1 MSSKPTFSRYDS
13 KKESQAPE
21 KTLAQRI
28 IPVFDHSDKPNSSRM
43 PTYIRQA
50 LTDKTHFAST
60 ASSVHDNKLV
70 TVCEEAHCPNRNE
83 CWNRGTATFMLLGD
97 TCTRACGFCAVK
109 TGQPDKVDQS
119 EPVRIAQA
127 VAEMALDFVVLT
139 SVNRDELP
147 DGGVTIFAE
156 TLIELRKMN
165 SAIGVEFLTPDFRN
179 CQEKAVDIVTDALVK
194 APFSRTRNG
203 TKDDASDIRLIWGH
217 NIETVPSL
225 YKEVRK
231 GSKYL
236 RSLEMLRLAAE
247 VDQVETKSS
256 IILGLGET
264 EDEVYQVM
272 QDLRANQVSR
282 IALGQY
288 LRPTRYHLPVK
299 EYLSL
304 EKFSDYQ
311 TMAEELG
318 FSWVKSGP
326 MVRSSYHAED

>member
-1 MSSKPTFSRYDS
+1 MSTEIQST
-13 KKESQAPE
+13 KKNTSE
-21 KTLAQRI
+21 KTPAQRI
-28 IPVFDHSDKPNSSRM
+28 IPVFDHSSKANSSRM
-43 PTYIRQA
+43 PSYIRQA
-50 LTDKTHFAST
+50 LTEQTNFSST
-60 ASSVHDNKLV
+60 AASVHDNKLV

-83 CWNRGTATFMLLGD
+83 CWNNGTATFMLLGD

-119 EPVRIAQA
+119 EPARIAQA
-127 VAEMALDFVVLT
+127 VAEMKLDFVVLT

-147 DGGVTIFAE
+147 DGGATIFAE
-156 TLIELRKMN
+156 TMIELRQLN
-165 SAIGVEFLTPDFRN
+165 PSIGVEFLTPDFRN
-179 CQEKAVDIVTDALVK
+179 CQEKAVEIVIEALKK
-194 APFSRTRNG
+194 APFSARSDDND
-203 TKDDASDIRLIWGH
+203 TKLIWGH

-231 GSKYL
+231 GSKYQ
-236 RSLEMLRLAAE
+236 RSLDMLRLAAE
-247 VDQVETKSS
+247 VNQVETKSS

-264 EDEVYQVM
+264 QEEVFQVM
-272 QDLRANQVSR
+272 KDLRANQVSR

-304 EKFSDYQ
+304 ELFADYEA
-311 TMAEELG
+311 MAKELG

>member
-1 MSSKPTFSRYDS
+1 MSSELTITSTELKKDLNKAS
-13 KKESQAPE
+13 KKEPGTTPAH
-21 KTLAQRI
+21 RI

-50 LTDKTHFAST
+50 LTHKSHFSST
-60 ASSVHDNKLV
+60 AASVHDNKLV
-70 TVCEEAHCPNRNE
+70 TVCEEAHCPNQNE

-97 TCTRACGFCAVK
+97 ICTRACGFCAVK

-119 EPVRIAQA
+119 EPTRIAQA
-127 VAEMALDFVVLT
+127 VDEMGLDFVVLT

-147 DGGVTIFAE
+147 DGGAAIFAE
-156 TLIELRKMN
+156 TLIELRKMKP
-165 SAIGVEFLTPDFRN
+165 SIGVEFLTPDFRN
-179 CQEKAVDIVTDALVK
+179 CQQKAVDIVSRALRI
-194 APFSRTRNG
+194 APLHQETNVQ
-203 TKDDASDIRLIWGH
+203 LIWGH

-231 GSKYL
+231 GSKYE
-236 RSLEMLRLAAE
+236 RSLSMLCLASKVE
-247 VDQVETKSS
+247 QVETKSS

-264 EDEVYQVM
+264 EDEVYEVM
-272 QDLRANQVSR
+272 QDLRANHVSR

-299 EYLSL
+299 DYLSL
-304 EKFSDYQ
+304 EQFSDYE
-311 TMAEELG
+311 TMAKELG
-318 FSWVKSGP
+318 FNWVKSGP

>member
-1 MSSKPTFSRYDS
+1 MSI
-13 KKESQAPE
+13 KKNTSE
-21 KTLAQRI
+21 KTPAKRI
-28 IPVFDHSDKPNSSRM
+28 IPVFDHSTKANSSRM
-43 PTYIRQA
+43 PSYIRQA
-50 LTDKTHFAST
+50 LTDKSNFSST
-60 ASSVHDNKLV
+60 ADSVHDNKLV

-83 CWNRGTATFMLLGD
+83 CWNNGTATFMLLGD

-109 TGQPDKVDQS
+109 TGQPDEVDQS
-119 EPVRIAQA
+119 EPARIAQA
-127 VAEMALDFVVLT
+127 VAEMKLDFVVLT
-139 SVNRDELP
+139 SVNRDELS
-147 DGGVTIFAE
+147 DGGATIFAE
-156 TLIELRKMN
+156 TMIELRQLN
-165 SAIGVEFLTPDFRN
+165 ASIGVEFLTPDFRN
-179 CQEKAVDIVTDALVK
+179 CQEKALEIVTEALKK
-194 APFSRTRNG
+194 APFSARSNG
-203 TKDDASDIRLIWGH
+203 DETKLIWGH

-231 GSKYL
+231 GSKYQ
-236 RSLEMLRLAAE
+236 RSLDMLRLAAE

-264 EDEVYQVM
+264 QDEVFQVM
-272 QDLRANQVSR
+272 KDLRANQVSR

-304 EKFSDYQ
+304 ELFADYEV
-311 TMAEELG
+311 MAKELG

>member
-1 MSSKPTFSRYDS
+1 MST
-13 KKESQAPE
+13 ESNTSQQPIQ
-21 KTLAQRI
+21 KHPNRTVAQRI
-28 IPVFDHSDKPNSSRM
+28 IPIFDHSDKPNSSRM
-43 PTYIRQA
+43 PTFIRQA

-60 ASSVHDNKLV
+60 AASVHGNKLV
-70 TVCEEAHCPNRNE
+70 TVCEEAHCPNQNE

-109 TGQPDKVDQS
+109 TGQPEKVDLS

-147 DGGVTIFAE
+147 DGGAGIFAE
-156 TLIELRKMN
+156 TFIELRKMN
-165 SAIGVEFLTPDFRN
+165 AAIGVEFLTPDFRN
-179 CQEKAVDIVTDALVK
+179 CQEKAVDIVTQALEV
-194 APFSRTRNG
+194 AASSERAFS
-203 TKDDASDIRLIWGH
+203 LIWGH

-231 GSKYL
+231 GSKYE
-236 RSLEMLRLAAE
+236 RSLDMLRLAGE
-247 VDQVETKSS
+247 VTGVQTKSS

-264 EDEVYQVM
+264 ENEVYQVM
-272 QDLRANQVSR
+272 QDLRANQVNR

-304 EKFSDYQ
+304 EQFSVYEV
-311 TMAEELG
+311 MAEELG